1 MNTIFRKSAFKS
13 VVSAAVTAVL
23 ALAGAI
29 SVGAP
34 ANASTIDF
42 NYNRDLVAGGST
54 TIVQVNHIGEENKKA
69 TLSVIAGDCSIA
81 VNTATTWLL
90 TAGATA
96 DPSLCQVRVVVRDS
110 HGRTVGQP
118 YTLSGFGVPPVTV
131 DPGHGDGSDEG
142 DESPIVLTPDVPAY
156 GYVDLPYS
164 YTIGHT
170 GCTPTVWTYTVTS
183 GTIPAG
189 ITFENGVVSGTATEP
204 GSFTISVTA
213 SHPEGEESDS
223 DGSHDSTPDTSSTPS
238 TTSESGSGDGSH
250 DGSGDGTDEGDD
262 DGEDECGS
270 DTQSYDF
277 VFKGVIDLKDQTPPN
292 ATKDS
297 PYNFELPKSGCTP
310 TSWSYTGTLINDLV
324 FANGVVSGTP
334 KSTGTFTIVVTASAD
349 GCVSDTQSYTF
360 TIDGPDAIVLN
371 ETQPG
376 DKKVGTPFSFT
387 ILTSGCTPS
396 AWTVDTNNLPAGVTF
411 SNGVISGTP
420 TVSGTF
426 SITVTATNTEDG
438 CTPDTFTYSFR
449 VDVADPGPTGDAIDL
464 LPETPAPGN
473 QNEPYNWSVPHSGC
487 TPTAYSYVGTLLPDL
502 VFSNGVVSG
511 TPTVQGTFTITV
523 TATGDGCIPDTQ
535 DYTFTIGEAPIK
547 IITPT
552 LPGGTLNT
560 PYSGPIAAVG
570 GCEPYTWS
578 LSGGALPAGLSLD
591 PATGVISG
599 TPTESGSFPIE
610 VTVVGCST
618 DKHNYTI
625 KIGDDNVKITTP
637 NLPGGNQN
645 EPYKAPLDA
654 AGGCTPYE
662 WSLESGSLPVGLV
675 VTADGFIQGTPTNP
689 GTYNFTIRVVGCST
703 DLKAFSIV
711 VGEAAAPTTTVI
723 KATGSTVYFKGD
735 SSVLS
740 AEAKKTLK
748 RMFNSILKGYK
759 KAKVNIIGY
768 VYPTADTSYDAEL
781 SAARAKKVAAY
792 LRSLGL
798 KATFSTYGEKQ
809 PLEAD
814 PKSRRSDIDV
824 VYEVNQ

>member
-1 MNTIFRKSAFKS
+1 MNTIFHKSAFKS

-29 SVGAP
+29 SVGTP
-34 ANASTIDF
+34 ASASTIDF

-54 TIVQVNHIGEENKKA
+54 TIVQVSHIGEANKKPS
-69 TLSVIAGDCSIA
+69 LSVVAGDCSIA

-96 DPSLCQVRVVVRDS
+96 DPSLCQVRVVVRDANNRPS
-110 HGRTVGQP
+110 GSP
-118 YTLSGFGVPPVTV
+118 YVLSGFGVAPASS
-131 DPGHGDGSDEG
+131 GHGDDSHEG
-142 DESPIVLTPDVPAY
+142 DDESPIVLTPDVPGY

-164 YTIGHT
+164 YTIGYT
-170 GCTPTVWTYTVTS
+170 GCTPTVWTYEVTS
-183 GTIPAG
+183 GTIPDG
-189 ITFENGVVSGTATEP
+189 ITFSNGVVSGTATEK

-213 SHPEGEESDS
+213 SHPEEEDGDDDS
-223 DGSHDSTPDTSSTPS
+223 ADVS
-238 TTSESGSGDGSH
+238 TTSSDSGSGDGSH
-250 DGSGDGTDEGDD
+250 EGESGDD
-262 DGEDECGS
+262 DGEEEECGS
-270 DTQSYDF
+270 STQSYDF

-360 TIDGPDAIVLN
+360 TVDGPDAIVLN

-376 DKKVGTPFSFT
+376 DKKVGDPFSFT

-396 AWTVDTNNLPAGVTF
+396 AWTVDNNNLPAGVTF

-420 TVSGTF
+420 TESGTF

-438 CTPDTFTYSFR
+438 CTPDTFTYTFR
-449 VDVADPGPTGDAIDL
+449 VDVADPAPTGDAIDL

-473 QNEPYNWSVPHSGC
+473 LNEPYTWPVPHSGC
-487 TPTAYSYVGTLLPDL
+487 TPTAYTYVGTLLPDL
-502 VFSNGVVSG
+502 FFSNGVVSG

-560 PYSGPIAAVG
+560 PYYGPIAAVG

-578 LSGGALPAGLSLD
+578 LSGGVLPAGLSLD

-625 KIGDDNVKITTP
+625 KIGDDNVKILTP
-637 NLPGGNQN
+637 TLPGGNQN
-645 EPYKAPLDA
+645 DPYRAPLDA

-662 WSLESGSLPVGLV
+662 WSLESGSLPAGLV
-675 VTADGFIQGTPTNP
+675 VTADGIIQGTPTTP
-689 GTYNFTIRVVGCST
+689 GTYNFNIRVVGCST
-703 DLKAFSIV
+703 DLKAYSIV
-711 VGEAAAPTTTVI
+711 VAEAAAPTTTVI
-723 KATGSTVYFKGD
+723 KATGASVYFKGD

-748 RMFNSILKGYK
+748 RMFGSILKGYK
-759 KAKVNIIGY
+759 NAKVNIIGY
-768 VYPTADTSYDAEL
+768 VFPTADTSYDAEL

-798 KATFSTYGEKQ
+798 KASFSVYGEKV